1 MLDQP
6 PLNSNRM
13 LLNCYTRNP
22 GDSWYVYYIINS
34 THLQDLRQVAG
45 ITSQTAH
52 TYKTRD
58 GSPVCVTHYITD
70 STSEMGHLYGQ
81 HITSPTAH
89 TYKTRDGS
97 PVCITHYIT
106 NSMHLQTRDGSPVCV
121 THYITNSTHL
131 QDSRRVTGM
140 RNTLHHQQHTPRQ
153 VTGMCN
159 TLHHH
164 LYTTPCCLQVFLS
177 FPYQLTLITDTR
189 TSHYTVLH
197 YSYRVSNKRIA

>member
-1 MLDQP
+1 
-6 PLNSNRM
+6 
-13 LLNCYTRNP
+13 
-22 GDSWYVYYIINS
+22 
-34 THLQDLRQVAG
+34 
-45 ITSQTAH
+45 
-52 TYKTRD
+52 
-58 GSPVCVTHYITD
+58 
-70 STSEMGHLYGQ
+70 
-81 HITSPTAH
+81 
-89 TYKTRDGS
+89 
-97 PVCITHYIT
+97 
-106 NSMHLQTRDGSPVCV
+106 MHLQTRDGSPVCV

-197 YSYRVSNKRIA
+197 YSYRVSNKRIAWDFQIHIFLMFAGTCRLITDCSHNTDKCCYICTCNVGKSATTFWLAEIFLIL